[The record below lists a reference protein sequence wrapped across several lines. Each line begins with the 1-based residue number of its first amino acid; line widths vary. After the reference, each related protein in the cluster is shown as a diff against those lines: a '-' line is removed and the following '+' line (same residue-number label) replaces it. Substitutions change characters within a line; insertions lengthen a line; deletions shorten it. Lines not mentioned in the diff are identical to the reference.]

1 MKIKNLNMSRNKAS
15 IGSGSWFNK
24 INQGDN
30 NGESRLSVWKI
41 AGGILT
47 ALAAIAGI
55 IGVLVT
61 LGVISVI

>member
-1 MKIKNLNMSRNKAS
+1 MSDNKVS

-30 NGESRLSVWKI
+30 NGGSNLSVWKI
-41 AGGILT
+41 AGGVLA

-55 IGVLVT
+55 IGLLVT
-61 LGVISVI
+61 LGIISVN